1 MKLDYHIFKG
11 IVNGYLALH
20 FDKPRRPTFFNVTK
34 VYLELNAVTKTHP
47 AVLIV
52 DILRLLPF
60 TGSIV
65 NRFATNVIGRYFYG
79 CALARK
85 AEAFAKCAPPAKLAI
100 A

>member
-1 MKLDYHIFKG
+1 LR
-11 IVNGYLALH
+11 V
-20 FDKPRRPTFFNVTK
+20 
-34 VYLELNAVTKTHP
+34 
-47 AVLIV
+47 VLIV
-52 DILRLLPF
+52 DVLRLLPF
-60 TGSIV
+60 NGSIV